1 VVRRDATLAM
11 LGQVPLFEHCS
22 ERELSAIVELMTEVD
37 IPSGGQLTAEGDWGH
52 EFYVLVEGSAEVR
65 RKGRLLNTLG
75 PGDFLGE
82 LMLVADRPRT
92 ATVTATAATHLLVV
106 SGGDFRRLMREDAA
120 FQTKVLD
127 AVAERLPGSY
137 EIDVPSRRPSH

>member
-1 VVRRDATLAM
+1 M
-11 LGQVPLFEHCS
+11 LEQVPLFEHCS
-22 ERELSAIVELMTEVD
+22 ERELTAIVELMTEVD
-37 IPSGGQLTAEGDWGH
+37 IPAEGQLTAEGDWGR
-52 EFYVLVEGSAEVR
+52 EFYVLVEGAVEVR

-92 ATVTATAATHLLVV
+92 ATATATVATHLLVV

-120 FQTKVLD
+120 FQTKVLS
-127 AVAERLPGSY
+127 AVAERLPASD
-137 EIDVPSRRPSH
+137 EVDVQSPRPRH